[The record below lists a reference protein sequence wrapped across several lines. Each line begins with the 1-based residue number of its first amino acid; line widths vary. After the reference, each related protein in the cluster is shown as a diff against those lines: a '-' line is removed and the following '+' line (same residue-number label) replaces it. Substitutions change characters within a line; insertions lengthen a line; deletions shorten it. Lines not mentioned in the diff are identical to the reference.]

1 MKPDSIMSS
10 RISKGGI
17 QPGTV
22 ATSPESS
29 QSEKNHTKW
38 IREVI
43 SEMGS
48 GWKIEKSIT
57 IEEIIGKT
65 PVYALNKKGESQS
78 WESDGGY
85 FYRQSK
91 SGEWILVG
99 AAENKWQKN
108 RENACERAFRY
119 LGFLKGNQIFVSC
132 SGPGFTKMY
141 GGGATG
147 PMIDVLMYSGAYLIE
162 NVSEEQEFKKHF
174 YTWIRTFE
182 V

>member
-1 MKPDSIMSS
+1 MTYSF
-10 RISKGGI
+10 KGGI

-22 ATSPESS
+22 ATSIESS

-38 IREVI
+38 I
-43 SEMGS
+43 SEIVKDIGPD
-48 GWKIEKSIT
+48 WKIKKSIT

-65 PVYALNKKGESQS
+65 PEYALNKSGESQS
-78 WESDGGY
+78 WVSDGGF
-85 FYRQSK
+85 FYRKSQSGK
-91 SGEWILVG
+91 WVLVG

-119 LGFLKGNQIFVSC
+119 LGFLRGHQMFVSC

-147 PMIDVLMYSGAYLIE
+147 PMIDVLKYSGAYLIE
-162 NVSEEQEFKKHF
+162 NVNEEQEFKKHF
-174 YTWIRTFE
+174 YKWIRTLE